1 MIRNFIFDFDGTLAD
16 TSQLIVATMQKSI
29 VECKLPFRSEEEI
42 KATIGVRLE
51 EIPSILWHD
60 KTGIGE
66 WFANVYRKNFERIKE
81 EIKVSLFPN
90 VQETLSVLK
99 EREYGL
105 VIATSRSKRS
115 VIELAEILG
124 IKGYFDFL
132 LGGDNVS
139 EGKPNPESIYI
150 ILEKM
155 KWNPSE
161 TMMTGDMPVD
171 ILMGKNAGIETC
183 GVTYGN
189 SKETDLK
196 EAGTDYIIKDF
207 SEILNII

>member
-29 VECKLPFRSEEEI
+29 VECKLPFRSEDEI

-81 EIKVSLFPN
+81 EIKVSLFPK

-124 IKGYFDFL
+124 IKGYFNFL

-139 EGKPNPESIYI
+139 EGKPNPESIYM

>member
-16 TSQLIVATMQKSI
+16 TSQLIVSTMQKSI
-29 VECKLPFRSEEEI
+29 EECKLPFRSEDEI

-81 EIKVSLFPN
+81 EIKVSLYPK

-139 EGKPNPESIYI
+139 EGKPNPESIYM